1 MTSIIIVSG
10 GTGSSARH
18 LVQTALAQFPEAD
31 LQVELC
37 PVVRKTAE
45 IEEIMMRAA
54 ASNAIVAHTLVDS
67 NLRRRLLA
75 LAREHRVTEVDL
87 MGTLLEQV
95 GQHLGKA
102 PLEQPGLYRKQNEE
116 DLRRVEAIDFTVEHD
131 DGKRVH
137 ELAQAQI
144 VLSGVSRVG
153 KTPLSIYLA
162 TLGWKVANVPIIKG
176 IQPPKELFQVNARRV
191 VGLTVQPGQLVLYRQ
206 IRARHMGIA
215 QRAPYAQAEAS
226 AEELEYAQGIFRR
239 GKFRIMDT
247 TDKSIEEAA
256 QEVLNIVRPWAEN

>member
-18 LVQTALAQFPEAD
+18 LVQTALAQFPDAD
-31 LQVELC
+31 LKVEML
-37 PVVRKTAE
+37 PVVRKPAE
-45 IEEIMMRAA
+45 LEEIIARAA
-54 ASNAIVAHTLVDS
+54 TSQAIVTHTLVDS
-67 NLRRRLLA
+67 HLRRKLIA
-75 LAREHRVTEVDL
+75 LAREYQVTEVDL
-87 MGTLLEQV
+87 MGPLLEQV
-95 GQHLGKA
+95 GQHLGQA

-131 DGKRVH
+131 DGKRVDD
-137 ELAQAQI
+137 LGQAQI
-144 VLSGVSRVG
+144 VLAGVSRVG

-176 IQPPKELFQVNARRV
+176 IQPPKQLFQIDAGRV

-215 QRAPYAQAEAS
+215 QRSTYAQAEAS
-226 AEELEYAQGIFRR
+226 AEELEYAHTMFRR
-239 GKFRIMDT
+239 GKFRIVDT

-256 QEVLNIVRPWAEN
+256 QEVLNAVRSRI